1 MKKIAVMEKVN
12 FNQEQIARLK
22 KLGQVDFYENLP
34 ETEVN
39 RIAPQYDVTIVNWV
53 DPTPYLLDL
62 HSGSLVALLSTGY
75 GWISN
80 IAEAHAKGISVA
92 NIPNYSTEAVVEHL
106 LGLLLGS
113 SKRIFTQ
120 LGAEKDDGIQGFEIA
135 GKTIGIIGLGNIGTR
150 FAQITGFFSANVIT
164 YNRTQKKSTFAK
176 DVSLDE
182 LLAKSDVIVVTPSV
196 NPESKGLLNENNYGA
211 IKVGAVIIG
220 STWDIITEGALVK
233 LLSSKNVIAAFDAA
247 LEGNKSITSEV
258 KNALDGFA
266 AKKKLFLTPHCAYN
280 TVEAEIRQLDI
291 CVANI
296 EKFLEGKPQN
306 IVH

>member
-1 MKKIAVMEKVN
+1 MNKIAVMEKVN

-22 KLGQVDFYENLP
+22 KLGQVDFHENLP
-34 ETEVN
+34 EAEIN

-80 IAEAHAKGISVA
+80 IAEAYAKGIYVA
-92 NIPNYSTEAVVEHL
+92 NIPNYSTESVAEHL

-113 SKRIFTQ
+113 SKRIFIQ
-120 LGAEKDDGIQGFEIA
+120 QRAKKDDGVQGVEIA
-135 GKTIGIIGLGNIGTR
+135 EKTFGIIGLGNIGTR
-150 FAQITGFFSANVIT
+150 FAQIAGFFSANVIT

-182 LLAKSDVIVVTPSV
+182 LLAKSDIIVVTASV
-196 NPESKGLLNENNYGA
+196 NPDSKGLLNENNYVA
-211 IKVGAVIIG
+211 IKNGAVIIG
-220 STWDIITEGALVK
+220 STWDIISEGALVK
-233 LLSSKNVIAAFDAA
+233 LLSFKNVVAAFDVA
-247 LEGNKSITSEV
+247 LEGNKSINSEV
-258 KNALDGFA
+258 KKALDGFA
-266 AKKKLFLTPHCAYN
+266 AQKKLFLTPHCAYN
-280 TVEAEIRQLDI
+280 TAEAEVRQLDI

-306 IVH
+306 IVY